1 MIIGERRFSRPL
13 DFRANPPSRWANRRG
28 SEKKAARA
36 AALAAEKERVAHVK
50 SVASIAEPLADFAPF
65 VKAAKAKFGTEI
77 EHYTAASMPET
88 EHQFCFELLKR
99 NMKQMRLDAVDG
111 AGVPWGWKEAEEKAT
126 LRGEDA
132 LFLLL
137 RPAAAA
143 APADGSPTSVVAP
156 EPAAPT
162 GFVMFKWELEGDC
175 TVLYVYELQLA
186 PAARGNGLGKFVM
199 QLLELM
205 ATKHKM
211 QFMMLTVFKINDGAM
226 RFYLDKLKYS
236 VDETSPSRCAVDDES
251 SYEIL
256 SKCLDKSLIENA
268 KQDADDLGPRLRS

>member
-1 MIIGERRFSRPL
+1 MGKS
-13 DFRANPPSRWANRRG
+13 SK
-28 SEKKAARA
+28 SSKEKKAARA

-132 LFLLL
+132 RFLLL

-143 APADGSPTSVVAP
+143 APADGAPTSVVAP

>member
-1 MIIGERRFSRPL
+1 MI
-13 DFRANPPSRWANRRG
+13 ARG
-28 SEKKAARA
+28 SSNCAVDRQGCARCNTAPRRLLEAAR
-36 AALAAEKERVAHVK
+36 LRV
-50 SVASIAEPLADFAPF
+50 
-65 VKAAKAKFGTEI
+65 
-77 EHYTAASMPET
+77 
-88 EHQFCFELLKR
+88 
-99 NMKQMRLDAVDG
+99 
-111 AGVPWGWKEAEEKAT
+111 
-126 LRGEDA
+126 
-132 LFLLL
+132 
-137 RPAAAA
+137 
-143 APADGSPTSVVAP
+143 
-156 EPAAPT
+156 
-162 GFVMFKWELEGDC
+162 
-175 TVLYVYELQLA
+175 ELQLA

>member
-1 MIIGERRFSRPL
+1 M
-13 DFRANPPSRWANRRG
+13 
-28 SEKKAARA
+28 
-36 AALAAEKERVAHVK
+36 
-50 SVASIAEPLADFAPF
+50 
-65 VKAAKAKFGTEI
+65 
-77 EHYTAASMPET
+77 
-88 EHQFCFELLKR
+88 
-99 NMKQMRLDAVDG
+99 
-111 AGVPWGWKEAEEKAT
+111 
-126 LRGEDA
+126 
-132 LFLLL
+132 
-137 RPAAAA
+137 
-143 APADGSPTSVVAP
+143 
-156 EPAAPT
+156 
-162 GFVMFKWELEGDC
+162 
-175 TVLYVYELQLA
+175 LYVYELQLA

>member
-1 MIIGERRFSRPL
+1 MGKS
-13 DFRANPPSRWANRRG
+13 SG
-28 SEKKAARA
+28 KEKKAARA

-77 EHYTAASMPET
+77 EHYTAASMPEA

-132 LFLLL
+132 RFLLL

-162 GFVMFKWELEGDC
+162 GFVMFKWEL
-175 TVLYVYELQLA
+175 
-186 PAARGNGLGKFVM
+186 
-199 QLLELM
+199 
-205 ATKHKM
+205 
-211 QFMMLTVFKINDGAM
+211 
-226 RFYLDKLKYS
+226 
-236 VDETSPSRCAVDDES
+236 
-251 SYEIL
+251 
-256 SKCLDKSLIENA
+256 
-268 KQDADDLGPRLRS
+268 